1 MASNQKNE
9 GEGNRTAAR
18 EYNEAA
24 KRFAESGR
32 VPESGKRAK
41 EAIEGS
47 EKAEL
52 EQAER
57 IGKSKMRDE
66 DPAIERKSTR
76 R

>member
-1 MASNQKNE
+1 MASQKNE
-9 GEGNRTAAR
+9 GEGSRTAAR
-18 EYNEAA
+18 EYNEAT
-24 KRFAESGR
+24 KRFVDSGR

-41 EAIEGS
+41 EAVEGS

-57 IGKSKMRDE
+57 IGKSKMREE
-66 DPAIERKSTR
+66 DPAVKRKPTR